1 MKYRKFCIFV
11 LAVSLSGC
19 DRQAKN
25 FQEPIRTSQSRINQ
39 PETRIITEVHVHLIQ
54 LPEIMKAVFEELD
67 IALER
72 QDREA
77 GRYIF
82 YGQSANGADVTIEA
96 ASITKGSTLLKIGAG
111 GEDIITEPLLKAIDK
126 AIEKAINEK
135 NRRPTFSGANN
146 AI

>member
-1 MKYRKFCIFV
+1 MKYQKLCILV

-19 DRQAKN
+19 YRQTKN
-25 FQEPIRTSQSRINQ
+25 FQESIRT
-39 PETRIITEVHVHLIQ
+39 PETEANPAEKRMITEVHVHLIQ
-54 LPEIMKAVFEELD
+54 LPEIIKTVFEELD
-67 IALER
+67 ITLE
-72 QDREA
+72 QEDRES

-82 YGQSANGADVTIEA
+82 TGRSENGANVTIEA
-96 ASITKGSTLLKIGAG
+96 ESITKGSTLLKIGAG